1 MKIAIFD
8 PAQHVVGLKLLFEES
23 DYYSISPN
31 SFFKYQ
37 QRTNEDFHNVYKFN
51 YKEDVFNLNDTNYDI
66 LIIVFVTYDGCFKKP
81 EDACG
86 ADIMLEHIRSIINNN
101 KFKNILYFD
110 NYDYNYNPAP
120 LLNIENKNITFFKR
134 NYCYDVEYSSNTYSF
149 PFMIFGQ
156 PQCILWTLL
165 TENSY
170 KSTSKEFFGIF
181 FSGAVYKHVDD
192 IVGVVDRET
201 IYNEIKGYLHTYSS
215 IDNKTY
221 LEVMSK
227 YIMALD
233 LNGVGN
239 PNRRTFEIL
248 LTNTLLISQKNKVV
262 WPFEEKFDENTI
274 FENKDDFI
282 SKMNKFNSDSSVYLT
297 AKQKQDFIFNRYFNK
312 EWLRNYI
319 LSKSVNSMYNP

>member
-170 KSTSKEFFGIF
+170 KSFNKDIVFGGETIFGALYDLSTIATIFKYDLSKAFPYLNAGVVIGRAGTIRELIDKYTQKEI
-181 FSGAVYKHVDD
+181 SDSVDD
-192 IVGVVDRET
+192 QILWRK
-201 IYNEIKGYLHTYSS
+201 IYL
-215 IDNKTY
+215 
-221 LEVMSK
+221 
-227 YIMALD
+227 
-233 LNGVGN
+233 
-239 PNRRTFEIL
+239 
-248 LTNTLLISQKNKVV
+248 
-262 WPFEEKFDENTI
+262 
-274 FENKDDFI
+274 ENKDKIAVD
-282 SKMNKFNSDSSVYLT
+282 SKAKLVLNTCLTSKKNYVYE
-297 AKQKQDFIFNRYFNK
+297 DNIFTYKGTNTQPSIIHAQGPEAFGFK
-312 EWLRNYI
+312 EYLNYI
-319 LSKSVNSMYNP
+319 KY

>member
-8 PAQHVVGLKLLFEES
+8 PAQHVVGLKLLFEEA

-37 QRTNEDFHNVYKFN
+37 QRTNKDFHDVYKFN
-51 YKEDVFNLNDTNYDI
+51 FKEDIVNLNDTNYDF
-66 LIIVFVTYDGCFKKP
+66 LIVVFVTYDGCFKKP

-86 ADIMLEHIRSIINNN
+86 ADIMLEHIRSIIKNN

-110 NYDYNYNPAP
+110 NYDYNYSPEP
-120 LLNIENKNITFFKR
+120 LLKIDNKNIIFFKR
-134 NYCYDVEYSSNTYSF
+134 NYCYDVEYSNNTYSF

-156 PQCILWTLL
+156 PLCILWTLL

-170 KSTSKEFFGIF
+170 KSFNKEFFGIF

-192 IVGVVDRET
+192 IVGIVDRET

-215 IDNKTY
+215 LDNKTY
-221 LEVMSK
+221 LEIMGK

-248 LTNTLLISQKNKVV
+248 LTNTLLISQKNKLV
-262 WPFEEKFDENTI
+262 WPFEEQFDENTI

-282 SKMNKFNSDSSVYLT
+282 SKMNKFNTDVNIYLT
-297 AKQKQDFIFNRYFNK
+297 AKQKQDYIFNRYFNK

-319 LSKSVNSMYNP
+319 LSKISLE